1 MVATFL
7 RESLT
12 FLIPVSMFFLAASGF
27 LLPGAFAQGPPDG
40 APPAAT
46 VSPELEDLARNS
58 FIFLFKDSVP
68 REAVRGHAQ
77 DLAARHGG
85 QVDHVYETAL
95 RGFAATIPPQ
105 AAARLARDPRIAYY
119 EPDGIAHAIGRPDA
133 TRKPVNVPPPPQ
145 VTDWGVTRVCATS
158 TTGLCPAPDVGSIA
172 WIIDTGIDLDHPDL
186 NVDVGRS
193 RSFVRTRTTPD
204 DGNGHG
210 THVAGIIAADN
221 NGTHTV
227 GVAAGAT
234 VVAVRVLDSGGSG
247 LWSWVIAGVNYVAAN
262 AASTDVANMS
272 LGGSFNLSVNTAV
285 QNASANCPFT
295 VAAGN
300 ESDDAAYY
308 SPASASTSN
317 TDKVYTISATD
328 IWDNFAWFSNWGDL
342 TVDFA
347 APGVSILSLWKGGG
361 TKTLS
366 GTSMAAP
373 HVAGLLLLGQV
384 RSDGTAI
391 GDPDDSADLIAHH

>member
-7 RESLT
+7 RNSLT
-12 FLIPVSMFFLAASGF
+12 FLIPVSMFFLAASGI
-27 LLPGAFAQGPPDG
+27 LPLGAFAQGPPDG

-46 VSPELEDLARNS
+46 VSPELEELARNS
-58 FIFLFKDSVP
+58 FIFLFKDTVP

-85 QVDHVYETAL
+85 QVDHVYKTAL

-119 EPDGIAHAIGRPDA
+119 EPDGVARAIGRPDA
-133 TRKPVNVPPPPQ
+133 AGKPVIVAPPQ
-145 VTDWGVTRVCATS
+145 ETDWGVKRVC
-158 TTGLCPAPDVGSIA
+158 GNDLCTVPSNVGTA
-172 WIIDTGIDLDHPDL
+172 WVIDTGIDLNHPDL
-186 NVDVGRS
+186 NVDVGQS
-193 RSFVRTRTTPD
+193 VSFVRKKTTPD

-210 THVAGIIAADN
+210 THVAGIIAATN
-221 NGTHTV
+221 NDTYTV
-227 GVAAGAT
+227 GVAAGAK
-234 VVAVRVLDSGGSG
+234 VVSVRVLDSGGSG
-247 LWSWVIAGVNYVAAN
+247 LWSWVIAGVDYVAAK

-285 QNASANCPFT
+285 QNASASCPFT

-300 ESDDAAYY
+300 ESDDSAYY

-317 TDKVYTISATD
+317 TDKVYTISAID
-328 IWDNFAWFSNWGDL
+328 SSDGFAGFSNWGNPP
-342 TVDFA
+342 VDFA

-373 HVAGLLLLGQV
+373 HVAGLLLLGPV
-384 RSDGTAI
+384 KSDGTAI
-391 GDPDDSADLIAHH
+391 GDPDESADPIAHH

>member
-1 MVATFL
+1 M
-7 RESLT
+7 
-12 FLIPVSMFFLAASGF
+12 
-27 LLPGAFAQGPPDG
+27 
-40 APPAAT
+40 
-46 VSPELEDLARNS
+46 
-58 FIFLFKDSVP
+58 
-68 REAVRGHAQ
+68 
-77 DLAARHGG
+77 
-85 QVDHVYETAL
+85 DHVYDTAL

-119 EPDGIAHAIGRPDA
+119 EPDGIARAIGRPDA
-133 TRKPVNVPPPPQ
+133 AGKPVNVTPPPQ
-145 VTDWGVTRVCATS
+145 VPDWGVKRVCASSKTD
-158 TTGLCPAPDVGSIA
+158 LCPPPAGDRTA
-172 WIIDTGIDLDHPDL
+172 WVIDTGIDLNHPDL
-186 NVDVGRS
+186 NVDEGRS
-193 RSFVRTRTTPD
+193 VSFVRKKTTPD

-210 THVAGIIAADN
+210 THVAGIIAAIK

-234 VVAVRVLDSGGSG
+234 VVAVRVLDNGGSG
-247 LWSWVIAGVNYVAAN
+247 LWSWVIAGVDYVAAN

-272 LGGSFNLSVNTAV
+272 LGGPVNLLVNTVVTEA
-285 QNASANCPFT
+285 AKKCPFT

-300 ESDDAAYY
+300 ENDDAAYY
-308 SPASASTSN
+308 SPASASTSYADN
-317 TDKVYTISATD
+317 VYTISATD
-328 IWDNFAWFSNWGDL
+328 SSDNFAWFSNWGDL

-384 RSDGTAI
+384 RSNGTAI
-391 GDPDDSADLIAHH
+391 GDPDGSADPIAHH

>member
-7 RESLT
+7 RKSLT
-12 FLIPVSMFFLAASGF
+12 SLIPVGMFFLAVPG
-27 LLPGAFAQGPPDG
+27 LQLPGAFAQGPPDG

-46 VSPELEDLARNS
+46 VSPDLEDLARNS

-68 REAVRGHAQ
+68 RGAVRGHAQ

-105 AAARLARDPRIAYY
+105 AAANLARDPRIAYY
-119 EPDGIAHAIGRPDA
+119 EPDGIAHAIGRPDTA
-133 TRKPVNVPPPPQ
+133 GKPVNTLPPSE
-145 VTDWGVTRVCATS
+145 VTDWGVTRVCAPS
-158 TTGLCPAPDVGSIA
+158 TTGLCPVPGSDRTA
-172 WIIDTGIDLDHPDL
+172 WVIDTGIDLNHPDL
-186 NVDVGRS
+186 NVDLARS
-193 RSFVRTRTTPD
+193 VSFVRRKTTPD

-210 THVAGIIAADN
+210 THVAGIIAAMN
-221 NGTHTV
+221 NDTYTV

-247 LWSWVIAGVNYVAAN
+247 LWSWVIAGVDYVAQN
-262 AASTDVANMS
+262 AAKTDVANMS
-272 LGGSFNLSVNTAV
+272 LGGSYNLSVNAAV
-285 QNASANCPFT
+285 KSASDNCPFT
-295 VAAGN
+295 IAAGN

-308 SPASASTSN
+308 SPASASISN
-317 TDKVYTISATD
+317 TDKVYTISAID
-328 IWDNFAWFSNWGDL
+328 SSDRFAWFSNWGPP
-342 TVDFA
+342 VDFA

-361 TKTLS
+361 TKVLS

-373 HVAGLLLLGQV
+373 HVAGLLLLGSV
-384 RSDGTAI
+384 KSDGTAI
-391 GDPDDSADLIAHH
+391 GDPDDPDDPIAHH

>member
-1 MVATFL
+1 M
-7 RESLT
+7 
-12 FLIPVSMFFLAASGF
+12 
-27 LLPGAFAQGPPDG
+27 
-40 APPAAT
+40 
-46 VSPELEDLARNS
+46 
-58 FIFLFKDSVP
+58 
-68 REAVRGHAQ
+68 
-77 DLAARHGG
+77 
-85 QVDHVYETAL
+85 DHVYDTAL

-133 TRKPVNVPPPPQ
+133 AGKPVNVPPPPQ
-145 VTDWGVTRVCATS
+145 VTDWGVTRVC
-158 TTGLCPAPDVGSIA
+158 GNDLCTVPFNFNVGTA
-172 WIIDTGIDLDHPDL
+172 WVIDTGIDLNHPDL
-186 NVDVGRS
+186 NVDSARS
-193 RSFVRTRTTPD
+193 KSFVRKKTTPD

-210 THVAGIIAADN
+210 THVAGIIAAIN

-234 VVAVRVLDSGGSG
+234 VVAVRVLDSSGSG
-247 LWSWVIAGVNYVAAN
+247 LWSWVIAGVDYVSAN
-262 AASTDVANMS
+262 AVSTDVANMS
-272 LGGSFNLSVNTAV
+272 LGGSFNLSVNAAV
-285 QNASANCPFT
+285 QNASASCPFT

-308 SPASASTSN
+308 SPASASISKKDN
-317 TDKVYTISATD
+317 VYTISATD
-328 IWDNFAWFSNWGDL
+328 SSDGFAWFSNWGNPP
-342 TVDFA
+342 VDFA

-384 RSDGTAI
+384 RSGGTAT
-391 GDPDDSADLIAHH
+391 GDPDGSADPIAHH